1 MIFELIEANNNM
13 LLKRIRLLSNIF
25 HPWVVLVPV
34 LASAAYQATD
44 HSLDCFKWTLAA
56 YLPALLLPLLYAK
69 VRAMMLSRDGIKSK
83 ISRSLV
89 RNEPKQLFILT
100 CLFGIPSILIL
111 YFFHGPENLLVIMLG
126 CTAVMF
132 IIDIINLKYR
142 ASFHLS
148 MVTSMLAALG
158 FLFGPVYLLT
168 FLILIALG
176 FSRYLL
182 GEHTPAQMVTG
193 FLVGLVVSGSV
204 FLGLGL
210 GV

>member
-34 LASAAYQATD
+34 LASAAYQATGN
-44 HSLDCFKWTLAA
+44 SLDCFKWTLIA

-69 VRAMMLSRDGIKSK
+69 VRATMLSRDGIKHK

-89 RNEPKQLFILT
+89 RNEPKQLFIMT
-100 CLFGIPSILIL
+100 GLFGIPSIIIL
-111 YFFHGPENLLVIMLG
+111 HFFNGPENLLAIMLG
-126 CTAVMF
+126 CTSVMF
-132 IIDIINLKYR
+132 IIAIINLKYR

-148 MVTSMLAALG
+148 MVTSMLTALG
-158 FLFGPVYLLT
+158 FLFGPIYLIT

-182 GEHTPAQMVTG
+182 GEHTPTQMVIG
-193 FLVGLVVSGSV
+193 FLIGLVISGTIFYS
-204 FLGLGL
+204 LGL